1 MRQFPPGWATDLAIL
16 KHTGSAVE
24 DRGDHLLIRTPDNPD
39 FHWGNCLFVT
49 DEDAVDD
56 CGRWVKTFQSAFP
69 MATWVAV
76 GLTRMPEDQMA
87 WLGQGLDL
95 ELDEV
100 LTTADMPP
108 PMALTDGYQV
118 HRLRG
123 RDWAQSV
130 ARSIAEN
137 DSTHEQDP
145 QSFQR
150 FTEAQSRARRSI
162 SERNVGASFGAF
174 ADGVLVADLGIV
186 QCGTTARYQ
195 SVSTD
200 QDHRR
205 RGLASHLLGIAA
217 RWAADQGC
225 GRWVIVTEASN
236 PAGRVYRSLG
246 FKPDIGNAQAY
257 RKPQP

>member
-1 MRQFPPGWATDLAIL
+1 
-16 KHTGSAVE
+16 
-24 DRGDHLLIRTPDNPD
+24 
-39 FHWGNCLFVT
+39 
-49 DEDAVDD
+49 
-56 CGRWVKTFQSAFP
+56 
-69 MATWVAV
+69 
-76 GLTRMPEDQMA
+76 MPEDQMA

-108 PMALTDGYQV
+108 QKALTDGYQV
-118 HRLRG
+118 RRLRG

-150 FTEAQSRARRSI
+150 FTAAQKRERRSI
-162 SERNVGASFGAF
+162 SNVGASFGAF
-174 ADGVLVADLGIV
+174 ADGVPIADLGIV

-195 SVSTD
+195 SVNTD
-200 QDHRR
+200 QDHHRR
-205 RGLASHLLGIAA
+205 ALASHLLGIAA
-217 RWAADQGC
+217 RWTADQGC
-225 GRWVIVTEASN
+225 GRRVIVTEASN